1 MDIRKPNELDI
12 EKILALSPQAIFEGT
27 LGEAE
32 PTIEKA
38 KELVEPLLKK
48 GSYYLIST
56 ENNVLTGWILL
67 GGSKDQFSDKAL
79 GFIYE
84 VFVLEEFRGNGI
96 SKQLIKTGVEQLKQV
111 GYSEIRLSV
120 FDGNKAIKI
129 YERLGF
135 KNRTITMSISL

>member
-1 MDIRKPNELDI
+1 MDIRKPNEVEI

-38 KELVEPLLKK
+38 KQLIEPLLKK
-48 GSYYLIST
+48 GSYYLISI
-56 ENNVLTGWILL
+56 ENNVITGWILI

-84 VFVLEEFRGNGI
+84 LFVLEEYRGKGI
-96 SKQLIKTGVEQLKQV
+96 SKQLIKTGVKQLKQE

-120 FDGNKAIKI
+120 FDGNQAIKI
-129 YERLGF
+129 YESLGF

>member
-1 MDIRKPNELDI
+1 MDIRKPNEVEI

-38 KELVEPLLKK
+38 KQLVEPLLKK

-56 ENNVLTGWILL
+56 ENNVITGWILI

-84 VFVLEEFRGNGI
+84 LFVIEEYRGKGI
-96 SKQLIKTGVEQLKQV
+96 SKQLIKIGVEQLKQE

-120 FDGNKAIKI
+120 FDGNQAIKI
-129 YERLGF
+129 YESLGF

>member
-1 MDIRKPNELDI
+1 MDIRKPNEVEI

-27 LGEAE
+27 LGEAK
-32 PTIEKA
+32 PTIEKT
-38 KELVEPLLKK
+38 KQLVEPLLKK

-56 ENNVLTGWILL
+56 ENNVIMGWILI
-67 GGSKDQFSDKAL
+67 GGSKDQFSDKAI

-84 VFVLEEFRGNGI
+84 LFVIEEYRGKGI
-96 SKQLIKTGVEQLKQV
+96 ARQLVKTGVEQLKQE

-120 FDGNKAIKI
+120 FDGNQAIKI
-129 YERLGF
+129 YESLGF

>member
-1 MDIRKPNELDI
+1 MDIRKPNEVEI
-12 EKILALSPQAIFEGT
+12 EKILTLSPQAIFEGT
-27 LGEAE
+27 LGEIE

-38 KELVEPLLKK
+38 KQLVEPLLKK

-56 ENNVLTGWILL
+56 ENNVITGWILI

-84 VFVLEEFRGNGI
+84 LFVLEEYRGRGI
-96 SKQLIKTGVEQLKQV
+96 SKQLIKTGVEQLKQE

-120 FDGNKAIKI
+120 FDGNQAIKI
-129 YERLGF
+129 YESLGF
-135 KNRTITMSISL
+135 KNRTITMNISL

>member
-1 MDIRKPNELDI
+1 MDIVRPNQEEL
-12 EKILALSPQAIFEGT
+12 EQILALSPQAIFEGT

-38 KELVEPLLKK
+38 KQLVEPLLKK
-48 GSYYLIST
+48 GSYYLIAT
-56 ENNVLTGWILL
+56 ENNVITGWILL
-67 GGSKDQFSDKAL
+67 GGSKDHFSDKAL

-84 VFVLEEFRGNGI
+84 LFVIEEFRGKGI
-96 SKQLIKTGVEQLKQV
+96 SKQLIKTGVEQLKQE

-120 FDGNKAIKI
+120 FDGNQVIKT
-129 YERLGF
+129 YESLGF

>member
-1 MDIRKPNELDI
+1 MEIRKPSEVEI

-27 LGEAE
+27 LGEVE

-38 KELVEPLLKK
+38 KQLVKPLLKK
-48 GSYYLIST
+48 GSYYLIAT
-56 ENNVLTGWILL
+56 ENYVITGWILI

-84 VFVLEEFRGNGI
+84 LFVLEEYRGKGI
-96 SKQLIKTGVEQLKQV
+96 SKQLIKTGVEQLKQE

-120 FDGNKAIKI
+120 FDGNPAIKI
-129 YERLGF
+129 YESLGF
-135 KNRTITMSISL
+135 KNRTITMNISI

>member
-1 MDIRKPNELDI
+1 MDIRKPNEVEI
-12 EKILALSPQAIFEGT
+12 EKIIALSPQAIFEGT

-38 KELVEPLLKK
+38 KQLVEPLLKK

-56 ENNVLTGWILL
+56 ENSVLTGWILI
-67 GGSKDQFSDKAL
+67 GGSKDQFSGKAL

-84 VFVLEEFRGNGI
+84 LFVLEEYRGKGI
-96 SKQLIKTGVEQLKQV
+96 SKQLIKTGVEQLKQE

-120 FDGNKAIKI
+120 FDGNQAIKI
-129 YERLGF
+129 YESLGF